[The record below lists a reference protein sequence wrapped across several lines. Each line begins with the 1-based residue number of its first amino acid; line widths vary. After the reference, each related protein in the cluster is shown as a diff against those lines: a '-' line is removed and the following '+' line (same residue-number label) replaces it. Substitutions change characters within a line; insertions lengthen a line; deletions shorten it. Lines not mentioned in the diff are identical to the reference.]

1 MAVLLIFIP
10 LLASLLFL
18 FIKGKIGKT
27 IALFFSVLNLIFSI
41 YLLSCFD
48 AQSDEGFQFAFNEPW
63 VESLGIS
70 FCGGLDGISLL
81 MVLLTNFLTPI
92 IILSSYGKTP
102 EYPAAFYGLILL
114 MQAGLNGVFMAT
126 DGLLFYVF
134 WEITLIPIWFICA
147 YWGGENRI
155 PVTIKFFIYTFAGS
169 LFMLVGLIYL
179 YLNTPIEITGNHNFS
194 WEALQMA
201 ARSMDAAGQQIVFW
215 LIFMAF
221 AVKIPIFPFH
231 TWQPETYTVSPAPGT
246 MLLSGIMLKMGIY
259 GVIRWLLPFAPDLV
273 STGFNL
279 PIVLCI
285 IGVVYGGWIAIKQ
298 TDMKKIA
305 AYSSLSH
312 VGLIAAG
319 IFTLTIDGLQGA
331 VIQMVN
337 HGINIVGLFL
347 AIELIERRTG
357 TRDLT
362 QLGGIASKAP
372 RLSVLF
378 MIIVLGSLAVP
389 LTNGFVGEFLLL
401 KSIYSINIYMA
412 AIAGLTVIF
421 CAVYMLRLYNLAI
434 FGDVTSYTADIKDL
448 NTRETIL
455 MGIIA
460 LLVIILGVYPQ
471 PIFDLSKQAIET
483 FQTTLTLK

>member
-10 LLASLLFL
+10 LFASLLFL
-18 FIKGKIGKT
+18 FIKGSMGKT
-27 IALFFSVLNLIFSI
+27 IALSFSVLNLIFSI
-41 YLLSCFD
+41 YLLSSFD
-48 AQSDEGFQFAFNEPW
+48 AQSDEGFQFTFDQPW
-63 VESLGIS
+63 VESIGIS

-81 MVLLTNFLTPI
+81 MILLTNLLVPI

-102 EYPAAFYGLILL
+102 EYPAAFYGLIIL
-114 MQAGLNGVFMAT
+114 MQAGLNGVFIAT

-147 YWGGENRI
+147 YWGGENRV

-179 YLNTPIEITGNHNFS
+179 YLNTPGDHNFS
-194 WEALQMA
+194 WEALQMG
-201 ARSMDAAGQQIVFW
+201 ARSLDAAGQQIVFW
-215 LIFMAF
+215 FIFLAF
-221 AVKIPIFPFH
+221 AVKIPIVPFH

-259 GVIRWLLPFAPDLV
+259 GIIRWLLPFAPDLV
-273 STGFNL
+273 SAGFNL

-362 QLGGIASKAP
+362 KLGGIATKAP

-434 FGDVTSYTADIKDL
+434 FGDVTSYTVDIKDL

-471 PIFDLSKQAIET
+471 PIFDISKQAIET

>member
-10 LLASLLFL
+10 LFASLLFL
-18 FIKGKIGKT
+18 FIKGSMGKT
-27 IALFFSVLNLIFSI
+27 LALTVSVLNLIFSI
-41 YLLSCFD
+41 YLLSSFD
-48 AQSDEGFQFAFNEPW
+48 AQSDEGFQFAFDQPW

-81 MVLLTNFLTPI
+81 MILLTNLLIPI
-92 IILSSYGKTP
+92 ILLSSWGKTP
-102 EYPAAFYGLILL
+102 EYPAAFYGLVLL

-134 WEITLIPIWFICA
+134 WELTLIPIWFICA

-179 YLNTPIEITGNHNFS
+179 YLNTPGYHNFT
-194 WEALQMA
+194 WEALQMG
-201 ARSMDAAGQQIVFW
+201 ARSLDAAGQQIVFW
-215 LIFMAF
+215 LIFAAF

-259 GVIRWLLPFAPDLV
+259 GVIRWLLPFAPDMV
-273 STGFNL
+273 PAGFNF
-279 PIVLCI
+279 PIILCI
-285 IGVVYGGWIAIKQ
+285 IGIVYGGWIAIKQ

-319 IFTLTIDGLQGA
+319 VFTLTIDGLQGA

-337 HGINIVGLFL
+337 HGINIVGLFI

-362 QLGGIASKAP
+362 KLGGIASKAP
-372 RLSVLF
+372 KLSILF

-401 KSIYSINIYMA
+401 KSLYSINIYMA

-434 FGDVTSYTADIKDL
+434 FGEVTSYTANIKDI
-448 NTRETIL
+448 NSRETIIL
-455 MGIIA
+455 SLIA

-471 PIFDLSKQAIET
+471 PIFDISKQAIET
-483 FQTTLTLK
+483 FQTTMTLK